1 MPNKQQVY
9 ELVKIGLTEG
19 EAKVYLSL
27 TELGS
32 STAGSLVK
40 TAAVAHSNIYLILDR
55 LMKKGIVSYTIKSK
69 TKYFQAVSP
78 DNLLG
83 YLEKKEIELQDQK
96 VLLKAVLPQL
106 KELQIAQQ
114 QQEAEVF
121 IGTNGLRAAYEK
133 LFAGAG
139 KKDET
144 AHFYTHKQEYAK
156 QSDLFY
162 FSIFDILKKVSARGI
177 ANEKYKESEVTKKA
191 TFVKYRFVDF
201 PLPGNMELCKD
212 KVLIISWEKP
222 IVGILIHSESIAKSL
237 KEYFE
242 VVWKLAKNTR

>member
-55 LMKKGIVSYTIKSK
+55 LMKKGIVIYTIKSK

-83 YLEKKEIELQDQK
+83 YLEKKERS
-96 VLLKAVLPQL
+96 
-106 KELQIAQQ
+106 
-114 QQEAEVF
+114 
-121 IGTNGLRAAYEK
+121 GY
-133 LFAGAG
+133 
-139 KKDET
+139 
-144 AHFYTHKQEYAK
+144 
-156 QSDLFY
+156 
-162 FSIFDILKKVSARGI
+162 IF
-177 ANEKYKESEVTKKA
+177 
-191 TFVKYRFVDF
+191 
-201 PLPGNMELCKD
+201 
-212 KVLIISWEKP
+212 
-222 IVGILIHSESIAKSL
+222 
-237 KEYFE
+237 
-242 VVWKLAKNTR
+242 LAPY